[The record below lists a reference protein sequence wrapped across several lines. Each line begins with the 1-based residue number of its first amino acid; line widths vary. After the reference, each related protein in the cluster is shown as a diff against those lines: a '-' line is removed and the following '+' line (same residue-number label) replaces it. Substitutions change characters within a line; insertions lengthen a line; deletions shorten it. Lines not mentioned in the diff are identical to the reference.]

1 MFEVLKSHLKRAPS
15 LKGAAL
21 VKLSQ
26 LKINANNWPMLQDLH
41 KIEEA
46 LAIMNIT
53 DNWMVNILNIYKLYS
68 LERTNV
74 ALAVSDFEQS
84 A

>member
-1 MFEVLKSHLKRAPS
+1 MLKSHLKRAPS
-15 LKGAAL
+15 LKGNAL

-26 LKINANNWPMLQDLH
+26 LKVNANNWPALKDLGKIDQILQQVD
-41 KIEEA
+41 
-46 LAIMNIT
+46 IT

-74 ALAVSDFEQS
+74 TLAVNDVVQN